1 MKLHLPFAL
10 RRSLMGCLA
19 FVSSFFSPTVATGS
33 LLAASGW
40 VMFSLAPQ
48 AQAGATVLTGKT
60 TKLDG
65 VDYSGVILTLE
76 VDKDGNNNNGSISSS
91 TYTWGDNKF
100 LGTDKV
106 NENGAGGDDAL
117 WQNLFCGGNVGTGA
131 GTKGHTLRIVSD
143 RGGPT
148 TFTFDFQDI
157 RLGGLIVELNTN
169 SATRWHTFY
178 MKERNLYWES
188 NGDTILNIKSNMS
201 FNNEAGAKVS
211 TSEFLNNTRWIVDK
225 IDHSD
230 PQHRL
235 TWVGFKIT
243 LKGDLSIEGGGEV
256 RVISNGLEGASTM
269 TVDGGKTVTVDGG
282 TSLKFMAT
290 DGGATEGG
298 FVLGN
303 NANVNINNG
312 TISLAELTGP
322 TTGAGRI
329 SGTTGWQFDDNAK
342 ITGNIAAAA
351 DTTLTL
357 GSSLTFS
364 NAKLAA
370 ADKSTFLLTS
380 PGTLSLKG
388 DGTFNGGTIKTDGV
402 VSVDGTLTVAQGTW
416 ESTNSL
422 DLHSGSVTLTGT
434 STLKVSGK
442 LNFGGAT
449 LKVDGGRATIFLADP
464 ITISGAGE
472 LGTGLIEASENGS
485 ITLADGA
492 RLAISTDGAKN
503 LNSSGITLNAGSTLV
518 VKNLSNWSNVGNI
531 QGPGVLALDIGGFN
545 QGNLSTNTF
554 FNSFATGNGAVGALF
569 AGRVEA
575 PVHVVNNSFLQVGFH
590 NSNLG
595 NSNIWD
601 TQVAVF
607 NKIPYL
613 KIEDGSA
620 LAFRPGKDD
629 SIGSNAQT
637 IVVEGSG
644 QVVTGTFGPYYGA
657 LLFSPDTTSSP
668 RTTRLDSNL
677 VLAGDATVYVAN
689 PVANPDP
696 GGRTAENHHK
706 AVLGNTEESGS
717 LTSGGNTLTKVG
729 GGSLILDHYFTTS
742 DGDTGDVEVVEGSVA
757 LQYADAAAL
766 AGYRVRV
773 GEGAALILNAQAEN
787 DGGYVLQGLGSVGSA
802 SVGSL
807 ELSADGGD
815 IPVLVFRNNDT
826 TPTNANTFTG
836 DIVTN
841 GQEFQMRMES
851 GYQRLGGS
859 LDGTLN
865 LDLVGGLMDLTGLDE
880 AREENALLQ
889 VTVSSAAARV
899 DGLVLRG
906 EDVLDVSDEAASFN
920 FTMKGGK
927 LLNATNYTGQ
937 VTLDD
942 SDTPGVCEF
951 NLQGLSTKA
960 RVNVRALHADATSAS
975 MVSTDALSLTLTGK
989 NYLTLGTYLQEGQ
1002 AGFGTAGFF
1011 NMESTTGSLV
1021 LDKGATVMVS
1031 VVDVIDA
1038 IAATGDEGA
1047 LFRISN
1053 HSIEGLEGALSF
1065 GAELS
1070 LFNMAAEL
1078 ADETGCL
1085 RFVRLTP
1092 TLDHIY
1098 QSTQDNVDNSST
1110 WAAGDDVYASM
1121 DNFAAVYV
1129 DRYTEIDLRGAEMNE
1144 HTEGLVLKNL
1154 MGKSGSNLTVQ
1165 GDGSGLSKI
1174 TICNNMS
1181 DEYLRQLADELQVDI
1196 RNTLTFGGNISLTN
1210 TDLQVRHLE
1219 ADSTTVVLGSLSLAG
1234 DATLEMTQGRLELK
1248 SAAGNELGN
1257 GGVSFGGHNAQ
1268 LALVGGVSALG
1279 GHISLAEVDTDTLT
1293 YEEQLSLTG
1302 GAQLDL
1308 RAGSSV
1314 DAGITIGSASE
1325 TDYGQLNIHGGSSME
1340 SGAQLRNL
1348 VLHLAAGAELSV
1360 VPEAAGAE
1368 AAGGIMRAAVPA
1380 MPGATEWKLLGM
1392 TGSGALSSAEGAA
1405 PVEILLTPAGEN
1417 RTFSGDLSKFAGR
1430 IQVQS
1435 SGYRQ
1440 TFSGVKGGKQWSL
1453 VNTAGGR
1460 VELNLMGSR
1469 QLNTLEMQ
1477 SLTLQGGSDTTIL
1490 LDMMR
1495 VNAAA
1500 GTGLQLG
1507 TLQADST
1514 AGVTVGHHLGS
1525 VRLTGDAT
1533 GRVLVCF
1540 GKADN
1545 AATGELEGWE
1555 ITGVRNMKDKEYR
1568 AYVEDG
1574 YAYAEIFVDSTNK
1587 WAEHADDD
1595 NAQAGAG
1602 MLWQVEDTGAVG
1614 GDLAA
1619 LDNAVSALLSGDNW
1633 KTPGNVDKANKILAA
1648 AAGASTAVLGQAFAG
1663 DLERQMR
1670 TIRNRTTSMGY
1681 SELDTPQSGEM
1692 PRWNVWLNAEGNYAK
1707 LAADGNL
1714 PGYKMS
1720 GWGGTVGLNVDT
1732 DEETTLGFALTAM
1745 YNDIDSDGP
1754 DALKGNLDTYYLSA
1768 FARLSSGA
1776 WLHTF
1781 VGSFG
1786 LAQVDADRTV
1796 DYGTGSYT
1804 TNSSTQGYAIG
1815 LMYEVGYGM
1824 ALNQYGTV
1832 CVQPVVNVAWRYTS
1846 LNAYT
1851 EDGSTAALQ
1860 VEGQTYSTVTLGAGA
1875 RVQSMMGTHVFN
1887 RSGLLEARAL
1897 IKLDV
1902 GDRRGSAS
1910 TAFRHAPEGR
1920 GSVKSA
1926 ERGAVGLELG
1936 TGFAV
1941 PLGGESGQELFV
1953 DVSAELR
1960 SQATELNATVGWKM
1974 SF

>member
-48 AQAGATVLTGKT
+48 AQAGATVRTNKT
-60 TKLDG
+60 TERDG
-65 VDYSGVILTLE
+65 ITYSGLILSLE
-76 VDKDGNNNNGSISSS
+76 SSRDGNNNLNMSAA
-91 TYTWGDNKF
+91 TYTWDGNSYV
-100 LGTDKV
+100 GTDKV
-106 NENGAGGDDAL
+106 NENGAGGGGAL
-117 WQNLFCGGNVGTGA
+117 WQNLLCGTNAVGDNTG
-131 GTKGHTLRIVSD
+131 TYGHTLRLASSNN
-143 RGGPT
+143 GPT
-148 TFTFDFQDI
+148 RFTFDFTPI
-157 RLGGLIVELNTN
+157 TLGGLIVEANTDD
-169 SATRWHTFY
+169 ATRWYTLY
-178 MKERNLYWES
+178 MNNRNLFWES
-188 NGDTILNIKSNMS
+188 NGDTILNIKGNMS
-201 FNNEAGAKVS
+201 FTSESGGAS
-211 TSEFLNNTRWIVDK
+211 TSEFRNTTRWI
-225 IDHSD
+225 IDSI
-230 PQHRL
+230 HRL
-235 TWVGFKIT
+235 TWVGFKNT
-243 LKGDLSIEGGGEV
+243 LKGNLTIEGGGEV
-256 RVISNGLEGASTM
+256 WVISNGMEGASTM
-269 TVDGGKTVTVDGG
+269 TVDGGATVDVTGG
-282 TSLKFMAT
+282 TRLSFMAT
-290 DGGATEGG
+290 NNGATEGG

-303 NANVNINNG
+303 NAKVNIGNG

-322 TTGAGRI
+322 TTGAGQI
-329 SGTTGWQFDDNAK
+329 SGTAGWQFADNAK

-370 ADKSTFLLTS
+370 VGESTFLLTS

-388 DGTFNGGTIKTDGV
+388 DGTFNGGRIKTDGV

-449 LKVDGGRATIFLADP
+449 LAVSGGRGILDLADT

-472 LGTGLIEASENGS
+472 LGFGVINATGNGS

-503 LNSSGITLNAGSTLV
+503 LSSKGITLNTGSTLV

-531 QGPGVLALDIGGFN
+531 NGPGVLALDIGGFDQTGLARN
-545 QGNLSTNTF
+545 VTF
-554 FNSFATGNGAVGALF
+554 HSFDTGNGSVGALF
-569 AGRVEA
+569 AGNVTA
-575 PVHVVNNSFLQVGFH
+575 PVHVVNNSFLQLAYGGT
-590 NSNLG
+590 NWTSQKNL
-595 NSNIWD
+595 
-601 TQVAVF
+601 F
-607 NKIPYL
+607 EKISYL
-613 KIEDGSA
+613 KIEDGSM
-620 LAFRPGKDD
+620 LAIRPGDNV
-629 SIGSNAQT
+629 SIGSKAQT

-644 QVVTGTFGPYYGA
+644 QEVNGGDGSFGTYYGA
-657 LLFSPDTTSSP
+657 LCFSPDTTTNA
-668 RTTRLDSNL
+668 RTTWLNSNL
-677 VLAGDATVYVAN
+677 VLAGDATVFVAH
-689 PVANPDP
+689 PVGANV
-696 GGRTAENHHK
+696 NSNHK
-706 AVLGNTEESGS
+706 AVLGNTENSGS

-757 LQYADAAAL
+757 LQYADAEAL

-787 DGGYVLQGLGSVGSA
+787 NGGYVLQGLGSVGNA

-841 GQEFQMRMES
+841 GQEFQMRMED

-865 LDLVGGLMDLTGLDE
+865 LELAGGLMDLTGLDE
-880 AREENALLQ
+880 ARDENSQLN

-906 EDVLDVSDEAASFN
+906 EDVLDVNDKAASFN

-951 NLQGLSTKA
+951 NLQELNTKA
-960 RVNVRALHADATSAS
+960 RVNVRALHADDEHAS

-989 NYLTLGTYLQEGQ
+989 NYLTLGTYLQEGN

-1011 NMESTTGSLV
+1011 NMESVTGSLV

-1053 HSIEGLEGALSF
+1053 RSIEGLEGALSF

-1368 AAGGIMRAAVPA
+1368 AAGVIMRAAVPA

-1851 EDGSTAALQ
+1851 EDGGTAALQ